1 MGILS
6 NDWGSP
12 SGAASSPNI
21 RTKLILFSDLPSQFC
36 TCFLLHRNYTC
47 TLVPLLC
54 VFWDPNSHWRALGQT
69 SHHPAHTH
77 WLFQRWSGG
86 KAPYNTKWVVGA
98 KNAGVRGRWQGEVF
112 EREPPDDQVNYHTSF
127 CLYFFC
133 FPSQRLNHRILH
145 WFISDQYLYSHNKAN
160 SNLYIYNAYINIY
173 IYTYLIG
180 GEWGKAEHCQRV
192 EASATI

>member
-54 VFWDPNSHWRALGQT
+54 VFWDPNSHWRALEQT
-69 SHHPAHTH
+69 SHHPAHAH

-86 KAPYNTKWVVGA
+86 KAAYNTKWVVGA
-98 KNAGVRGRWQGEVF
+98 KYAGVRGRWQGEVF
-112 EREPPDDQVNYHTSF
+112 EREPQMTKSTTIHPFASIFSAFHLRDWITGSSIGLSVT
-127 CLYFFC
+127 
-133 FPSQRLNHRILH
+133 
-145 WFISDQYLYSHNKAN
+145 
-160 SNLYIYNAYINIY
+160 NIY
-173 IYTYLIG
+173 TAIIKQTVIYTYIIHTLIYIFI
-180 GEWGKAEHCQRV
+180 H
-192 EASATI
+192 T